1 MKKESIFFD
10 DDYYFGTAGENL
22 AKEVLQD
29 IGLQEPT
36 DSEIFNETMLL
47 MYESRNDIL
56 DDLKNWFTIGR
67 KNPNAGNHIL
77 VSGCASRWDG
87 RSSGIM
93 IYSDFAE
100 AVDTSPSR
108 FGMKNIFADCEFNK
122 IWEEDGKLYLSGHHH
137 DGGVKV
143 EMRQLSKQGEKL
155 LEKLLDYEGDVD
167 LYDLELEAMGNTYQ
181 EGDEN
186 KFVHDLWND
195 HKMCPMAE
203 ITKLAF
209 A

>member
-1 MKKESIFFD
+1 
-10 DDYYFGTAGENL
+10 
-22 AKEVLQD
+22 
-29 IGLQEPT
+29 
-36 DSEIFNETMLL
+36 
-47 MYESRNDIL
+47 
-56 DDLKNWFTIGR
+56 
-67 KNPNAGNHIL
+67 
-77 VSGCASRWDG
+77 
-87 RSSGIM
+87 M

-137 DGGVKV
+137 DGGVIV